1 MELVDISTV
10 SPWKAFL
17 VSLAMGIIHVVMG
30 PDHMSGLAVL
40 VAGTKRRETENIPR
54 KCAIQGC
61 RWGVGHTFGL
71 GMMTTL
77 FMCLRSSLP
86 VEKISK
92 ASDIIVGVSM
102 ILIGSSSIYSSY
114 RWYDKNKKE
123 KLHLTGDEEA
133 QVKHPKDG
141 IPIDV
146 IPVSEAHNEVH
157 KYNMCHNHSNDNQ
170 SIETKKTVW
179 YKYTSKLI
187 GETSSDNSRSAYFMG
202 CIHGVSGLSGVVY
215 VLPVIFLNDT
225 LRLLLYL
232 GGFFTTSILS
242 MTLLAY
248 IVGSIPQKVKSLV
261 IFSAS
266 AGVCAIGAGILFI
279 FLNL

>member
-30 PDHMSGLAVL
+30 PDHLSGLAVL
-40 VAGTKRRETENIPR
+40 VAGTKRRETENIAR
-54 KCAIQGC
+54 KCAIQGS

-71 GMMTTL
+71 GIMTTL

-86 VEKISK
+86 IEKISK
-92 ASDIIVGVSM
+92 ASDTIVGISM
-102 ILIGSSSIYSSY
+102 MFIGSLSIYSSY
-114 RWYDKNKKE
+114 RWYSKNKKE
-123 KLHLTGDEEA
+123 QLHLNGDMEA
-133 QVKHPKDG
+133 NIKHTKDG

-146 IPVSEAHNEVH
+146 VPVSDAHNEVH
-157 KYNMCHNHSNDNQ
+157 KYNMCHNHSNDSQ
-170 SIETKKTVW
+170 SIENKKTVW
-179 YKYTSKLI
+179 YKYRSKLF
-187 GETSSDNSRSAYFMG
+187 GETSSDNSRSAYFLG
-202 CIHGVSGLSGVVY
+202 CIHGISGLSGVVY

-232 GGFFTTSILS
+232 GGFFMTSILS
-242 MTLLAY
+242 MTLLGY
-248 IVGSIPQKVKSLV
+248 IVGIIPQKVKSLI

-279 FLNL
+279 FLTW